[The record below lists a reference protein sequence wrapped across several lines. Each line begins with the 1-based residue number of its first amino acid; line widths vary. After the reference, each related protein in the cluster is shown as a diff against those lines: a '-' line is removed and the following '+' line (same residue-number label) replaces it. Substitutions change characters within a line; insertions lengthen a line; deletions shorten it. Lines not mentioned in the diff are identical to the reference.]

1 MPPSDPRGGLCGP
14 GKSRVAARAGRAVDE
29 EGSAFSGLRG
39 WLVSKR
45 GKVTGDVLHVVV
57 LVVVVVRVV
66 ARWGVVDGIF
76 RRRILGIVVQTFAP
90 DGADGGVD
98 PIVEGSFALAFRYVI
113 RVGCD
118 GCRWGHCGSSAKD
131 IAHG

>member
-1 MPPSDPRGGLCGP
+1 MSPSDPRGGLCGP
-14 GKSRVAARAGRAVDE
+14 VKCRVAARAGRVVDE
-29 EGSAFSGLRG
+29 GGSEFSGLRG
-39 WLVSKR
+39 WYVSKR

-66 ARWGVVDGIF
+66 ARWGVVVGVF
-76 RRRILGIVVQTFAP
+76 RRRILEIVAQKVAP
-90 DGADGGVD
+90 DGADGGAD
-98 PIVEGSFALAFRYVI
+98 PIVEGAFGLAFRCVI
-113 RVGCD
+113 RVGRG